1 MNDSNIENAWTKL
14 NPQTQEW
21 LRANPGAVI
30 LPRSVTES
38 IVQAT
43 EGPNSPRGVDRNGQL
58 PLSAQDQAFIK
69 AMAEASPVGR
79 PLPPADP
86 NG

>member
-43 EGPNSPRGVDRNGQL
+43 DRPNSPQGVDRNGQL
-58 PLSAQDQAFIK
+58 PLSPQDRAFIK
-69 AMAEASPVGR
+69 AMAKASPVGR
-79 PLPPADP
+79 PLPPAEP
-86 NG
+86 AG